1 MNVQIATNPHQ
12 SARLLM
18 YGVNSDTADR
28 LLYGQEPVM
37 RIGLLA
43 VDKTKFPNIALG
55 KISAYHKSQGDEV
68 EWADPMFGE
77 YDRVYA
83 SKIFTFLPDD
93 QTPWNCEVIRGGT
106 GYDLHKNLPA
116 DIDRL
121 QPDYSIYPQIDDKTA
136 YGFITRGCPN
146 KCSWCVVP
154 IKEGAV
160 YPYMDIDEITQDG
173 KRPNVVLMD
182 NNILASEY
190 GVEQLIKIADKRYR
204 IDLNQGM
211 SARLVTP
218 EIAEIFARI
227 KWMCSIIRF
236 AADTPK
242 QIAEVE
248 RAITLI
254 DKECE
259 RIGKKP
265 RNYLIYTMI
274 GGGIQEDYERL
285 SHFRKYPRVRIIAQ
299 PYRDFN
305 NPHQTIPQWQKDM
318 ARWAMRRELYTSCDF
333 KDFEPRKGYVCKEYF
348 TNKGIMI

>member
-1 MNVQIATNPHQ
+1 MNK
-12 SARLLM
+12 
-18 YGVNSDTADR
+18 
-28 LLYGQEPVM
+28 
-37 RIGLLA
+37 IGLIA
-43 VDKTKFPNIALG
+43 VDGTRYPNLALM
-55 KISAYHKSQGDEV
+55 KISAYYKKEGCST
-68 EWADPMFGE
+68 EWAEPMFGE

-83 SKIFTFLPDD
+83 SKIFTFSPDD
-93 QTPWNCEVIRGGT
+93 QTPWNCEVVRGGT
-106 GYDLHKNLPA
+106 GYNLHKVLPPE
-116 DIDRL
+116 IDRL

-190 GVEQLIKIADKRYR
+190 GVEQLVKIADKRYR

-236 AADTPK
+236 AADTPR

-248 RAITLI
+248 NAMMLI

-274 GGGIQEDYERL
+274 GGGV
-285 SHFRKYPRVRIIAQ
+285 FRKISNGSVTSENSEGFGLLRSLTETSTIRIRSYLSGRKIW
-299 PYRDFN
+299 RDGLCVGSYTHPATSRTSN
-305 NPHQTIPQWQKDM
+305 LEKD
-318 ARWAMRRELYTSCDF
+318 SC
-333 KDFEPRKGYVCKEYF
+333 VVSILICKENSFQIICRIQKYYI
-348 TNKGIMI
+348 TLHHC